1 MKNNY
6 GALSGAPAVRVSQK
20 WLLDECYPFVEK
32 DKHKKT
38 SSKALIM
45 THAFANVIMD
55 KIQEAVQNGLVG
67 NENDNW

>member
-1 MKNNY
+1 M

-20 WLLDECYPFVEK
+20 WLLDECYTFVEK